1 MLAERRG
8 DAKAYS
14 NLLGEIARSLRS
26 AIPGKL
32 RRIGIDPQ
40 ETEDIVQEILIG
52 LHNKR
57 HTWDSTRPFKP
68 WLAGIVRYKLT
79 DAVRRLSRERSKHA
93 NIEIEELAEMIGTT
107 PDPSKA
113 IDAERNLAKLPP
125 QQHEVVRALA
135 LEGQSVRT
143 TAKKLDRSEA
153 AVRVTFSRALSRLF
167 AISRSDQDK

>member
-8 DAKAYS
+8 DTGAYS
-14 NLLGEIARSLRS
+14 NLLDEIARSLRRT
-26 AIPGKL
+26 IPGKL
-32 RRIGIDPQ
+32 IRMGIDPQ
-40 ETEDIVQEILIG
+40 ETEDIIQEILIG

-57 HTWDSTRPFKP
+57 HTWDSNRPFKP

-79 DAVRRLSRERSKHA
+79 DAVRRLFQEKAKHA
-93 NIEIEELAEMIGTT
+93 DIEIEELTEMIGTT

-125 QQHEVVRALA
+125 QQHEVVKALV
-135 LEGQSVRT
+135 LEGQSVRA
-143 TAKKLDRSEA
+143 TAEKLDRSEA

-167 AISRSDQDK
+167 TISRSD